1 MREVTDSTDINT
13 GHTTKKN
20 LMPTNLTIGE
30 RDKFLEGYKQPK
42 ITQEEIAHP
51 NSPIF

>member
-1 MREVTDSTDINT
+1 MREVTDSTDINI
-13 GHTTKKN
+13 GHITKN

-30 RDKFLEGYKQPK
+30 RDKFLEGCKLPK
-42 ITQEEIAHP
+42 LTQEEIVHL